1 MPECLLYSLDKIKKI
16 SGFDTKQFT
25 DFLTYRFSS
34 SLNTNKQEEQLYFY
48 YAIKQFS
55 NSETILKN
63 FVSSVLTTNNQILIS
78 YFLIDELINKEQ
90 YNSAFGEKKEELW
103 LQNYHYL
110 LKHDKTNIETL
121 IPANAVNT
129 KQKDSYKNF
138 YNQNLSESIP
148 LLKPITEVSNT
159 ITDYLEK
166 RFSSYTKNQ
175 NIDNESA

>member
-1 MPECLLYSLDKIKKI
+1 M
-16 SGFDTKQFT
+16 
-25 DFLTYRFSS
+25 
-34 SLNTNKQEEQLYFY
+34 
-48 YAIKQFS
+48 
-55 NSETILKN
+55 
-63 FVSSVLTTNNQILIS
+63 
-78 YFLIDELINKEQ
+78 
-90 YNSAFGEKKEELW
+90 W

-110 LKHDKTNIETL
+110 LKYDKTNIETL

-129 KQKDSYKNF
+129 KQNDSYKNF